1 MNDEFLVHHSSFIVH
16 HSSFKSVMN
25 ELPLSA
31 EELRIFETFYRR
43 RLAEVAGGA
52 VLDDAEELEIARD
65 ILLAV
70 TNDGLTPDADGG
82 VSYVRRGAMDW
93 TDPATL
99 QAVRATTGGGSR
111 AQAGSRGSKSEL
123 WQGLLIV
130 IVALLAGVWLLWPSG
145 DGEAEEAEPT
155 DEASSVLED
164 RGATPTPLPTLE
176 AELLADIVDAS
187 GVKTELVVPRTL
199 EVQGVSFVVQP
210 VRIRAGDWPRPDD
223 ERAVSWVY
231 GTVINYVLGLEATPD
246 NKTLLASLRS
256 GDELVLRMSTGPA
269 YRFAYADTVRVSPQA
284 SEVFRQSR
292 PGLILALLGDEAQS
306 SRVVIRA
313 VYLPESELGLD
324 VAVPNELAALGQ
336 QLTLDEAVRL
346 TCLAGEFLAVPSPPG
361 YVYVR
366 VNYRVENIGA
376 QPLLT
381 SSFSHHLRAGG
392 LSHGMVSTDESWRT
406 YPPLPET
413 LPAGQVAT
421 TTAIYAIPE
430 AARGQQP
437 LSWTFSAGPTGPTVD
452 VELPLTDSPAGPG
465 VRVVESKRHENG
477 TLQLDVEIT
486 AALHPLAVTAAA
498 IRLEGGRL
506 SPVGNHFPWQVS
518 PGRAERFSLLLTP
531 DGSGR
536 LTVAL
541 FEQGF
546 EVTY

>member
-1 MNDEFLVHHSSFIVH
+1 MKFFFILPPSSLKGMID
-16 HSSFKSVMN
+16 
-25 ELPLSA
+25 LPLTA
-31 EELRIFETFYRR
+31 EELQVFNDFYRR
-43 RLAEVAGGA
+43 RLSETSNGA

-99 QAVRATTGGGSR
+99 QAVRATTGSGSR
-111 AQAGSRGSKSEL
+111 GQAARSRGSKSEL

-130 IVALLAGVWLLWPSG
+130 IVALLAGAWFLWPSG
-145 DGEAEEAEPT
+145 DGEAEEVEPT
-155 DEASSVLED
+155 EEMRSSLED
-164 RGATPTPLPTLE
+164 ADATPTPLPTLE

-187 GVKTELVVPRTL
+187 GVKTELMVPRTL

-210 VRIRAGDWPRPDD
+210 VRIRAGDWPLPDD

-256 GDELVLRMSTGPA
+256 GDELVLRMSTGPT
-269 YRFAYADTVRVSPQA
+269 YRFAYADTVRVLPQA

-292 PGLILALLGDEAQS
+292 PGLTLALLGDEAQS
-306 SRVVIRA
+306 NRVVIRA
-313 VYLPESELGLD
+313 VYIPESELGLD
-324 VAVPNELAALGQ
+324 IAAPNEPATVGQ
-336 QLTLDEAVRL
+336 RVTLDDSVRL
-346 TCLAGEFLAVPSPPG
+346 TCLAGEFMDVPAPPG

-366 VNYRVENIGA
+366 VNYEVENISS
-376 QPLLT
+376 QPLT
-381 SSFSHHLRAGG
+381 TGSFSHHLEAGG
-392 LSHGMVSTDESWRT
+392 LSYGMVSTDKSWQT

-413 LPAGQVAT
+413 LPAGQVVT

-430 AARGQQP
+430 AILAQQP
-437 LSWTFSAGPTGPTVD
+437 LTWTFKAAPTGTTLS
-452 VELPLTDSPAGPG
+452 VELPVTDSPVGAG
-465 VRVVESKRHENG
+465 VRVVESKRYENG
-477 TLQLDVEIT
+477 TLQLDFEIT
-486 AALHPLAVTAAA
+486 AALRPVAVEAAG
-498 IRLEGGRL
+498 IRLDSGQL
-506 SPVGNHFPWQVS
+506 SPVGNRFPWQVS
-518 PGRAERFSLLLTP
+518 PGRSERFSLLLTP

-536 LTVAL
+536 LTVTL
-541 FEQGF
+541 LEQGF